1 MQNTLAQ
8 GVNVPRH
15 RADSD
20 EGKHQLRRTV
30 IAHGHIFKNA
40 GTTFDWALRKNFGEG
55 FCDHR
60 DDEPM
65 DRYGASYL
73 GQYLRD
79 NPGIC
84 AISSHH
90 LCDTSAI
97 AGIDVIPVYI
107 LRHPIERILSVYN
120 FERRQDSSSPGAMA
134 AKKYNFR
141 DYVQWRMEPDVNGV
155 IRDYQTI
162 YLAGLQARKPP
173 IECTVDIFNAAML
186 KVQSSLVGLVE
197 NFDASMVRF
206 EASLKSRNIEVD
218 LSYIKQNVSSES
230 TTVAGNAT
238 SYIAEELGEVFNH
251 VLSRNSYDL
260 ALYCAATQL
269 FEKEQVNGFAEKLAE
284 FKQRCAQLS

>member
-1 MQNTLAQ
+1 M
-8 GVNVPRH
+8 
-15 RADSD
+15 
-20 EGKHQLRRTV
+20 RRTV

-40 GTTFDWALRKNFGEG
+40 GTTFDWALHRNFGEG

-60 DDEPM
+60 DDELM
-65 DRYGASYL
+65 AQNGASYL

-79 NPGIC
+79 NPCIR

-107 LRHPIERILSVYN
+107 LRHPVERILSVYN

-141 DYVQWRMEPDVNGV
+141 DYVQWRMEPNVNGV

-186 KVQSSLVGLVE
+186 KVQTSLVGLVE

-206 EASLKSRNIEVD
+206 EESLKSRNIAVD
-218 LSYIKQNVSSES
+218 LSYIKQNASSES
-230 TTVAGNAT
+230 TTVAGNVT
-238 SYIAEELGEVFNH
+238 SYIAEELGDIFKL
-251 VLSRNSYDL
+251 VLSKNSYDL
-260 ALYCAATQL
+260 ALYRAAAQL
-269 FEKEQVNGFAEKLAE
+269 LEKVEDDEFPEKLAE
-284 FKQRCAQLS
+284 FTKRCAQLS